1 MTQRFLS
8 DRDRELIKKGY
19 EAEKRERG
27 ELIDNLYRS
36 GAIASYQ
43 HTFTKTYSTETLRK
57 MYDERLKQ
65 LGYQT

>member
-8 DRDRELIKKGY
+8 DSDRELIKKGY

-36 GAIASYQ
+36 GAIPNYLDYV
-43 HTFTKTYSTETLRK
+43 KKMSTEQLRK
-57 MYDERLKQ
+57 MYTERLKE
-65 LGYQT
+65 LGYSK